1 MTKFLQDP
9 TTWVAV
15 AFIIFVA
22 FMYAKA
28 RKPML
33 AALDARATKIKHDL
47 DEAQRLRTEA
57 EKLLADYKKKQAD
70 ALKEAEAMLRHAQEE
85 GQRLRVK
92 AEQDLTDAMKRREQ
106 QALDRIQ
113 QAEAQAV
120 AEVRNMAVDIAV
132 AATRKLLSEKME
144 PAKAAQLVDAA
155 IRELPGKLH

>member
-1 MTKFLQDP
+1 MMHFLQDP

-33 AALDARATKIKHDL
+33 AALDARAAKIKHNL

-57 EKLLADYKKKQAD
+57 EKLLAEYKKKQAD

-92 AEQDLTDAMKRREQ
+92 AEQDLAEAMKRRER

>member
-1 MTKFLQDP
+1 MAHFFEEP

-15 AFIIFVA
+15 AFIVFVA

-28 RKPML
+28 RKPLL

-57 EKLLADYKKKQAD
+57 EKLLAEYKKKQAD
-70 ALKEAEAMLRHAQEE
+70 ALTEAEAMLRHAQEE

-92 AEQDLTDAMKRREQ
+92 AEQDLVEAMKRREQ

-113 QAEAQAV
+113 QAEAQAI
-120 AEVRNMAVDIAV
+120 AEVRNMAVDVAV
-132 AATRKLLSEKME
+132 AATRKLLAEKME